1 MSRTRVLL
9 VDDHT
14 MLREALRFML
24 SKEAGMEVV
33 GELGDGSRIE
43 EVITQLQPDV
53 VVMDVSMPNMNGI
66 DATRKILRLA
76 PRTGVVALS
85 AFGYKQFIVE
95 MMSAGALAY
104 VVKSAA
110 GEQLTRAIAS
120 VAQGHVYLCPESAAM
135 MVALACADESSL
147 FNHGT
152 EGHLGKRERE
162 VLRLI
167 CQGKS
172 SPEIGSELHI
182 AISTV
187 EVHRR
192 NIMDKLDIHSVAE
205 LTKYAIR
212 RGLTHI

>member
-14 MLREALRFML
+14 MLREALGFML
-24 SKEAGMEVV
+24 SKETGLEVV

-76 PRTGVVALS
+76 PHTGVVALS

-110 GEQLTRAIAS
+110 SEQLRRAIAS

-147 FNHGT
+147 LNHVP

-192 NIMDKLDIHSVAE
+192 NIMGKLDIHSVAE